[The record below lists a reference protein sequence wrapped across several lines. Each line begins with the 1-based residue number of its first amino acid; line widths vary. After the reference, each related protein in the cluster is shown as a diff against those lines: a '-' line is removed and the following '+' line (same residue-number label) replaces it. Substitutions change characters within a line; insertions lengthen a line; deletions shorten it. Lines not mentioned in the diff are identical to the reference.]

1 VILYI
6 QKPKGY
12 GKKRYMT
19 KVIDSFPESVNLA
32 TNPWQMNPWINPFIM
47 ELIGKG
53 IAILKIQKK
62 REREEDHVL

>member
-1 VILYI
+1 
-6 QKPKGY
+6 
-12 GKKRYMT
+12 MT

-62 REREEDHVL
+62 REKEEDHVL